1 MFRCRPPRSGIAGVA
16 DALAILV
23 GDESDVGAVVVP
35 VDLPDIVEG
44 DRRGYRLPSGR
55 HRRDGGGG
63 LTTALR
69 RL

>member
-35 VDLPDIVEG
+35 VDVPDVVEG
-44 DRRGYRLPSGR
+44 DDLQEAPVPPRIGR
-55 HRRDGGGG
+55 S
-63 LTTALR
+63 
-69 RL
+69 